1 MSTDELHS
9 AVASR
14 LAGIEQRYT
23 SKRKALVDVLAR
35 SGRPL
40 TIPDI
45 LEATA
50 ELPQSSVYRNLAVL
64 EEAAAVRRIAGGGDF
79 ALYELSE
86 DITEHHHHLVCTD
99 CGRVEDVTL
108 PEAVEDVI
116 DTAEARVAQATGFAI
131 DHHSLDFMGLCP
143 ECRGAS

>member
-9 AVASR
+9 AVATR

-23 SKRKALVDVLAR
+23 SKRRALVDVLAR

-45 LEATA
+45 LEVAGA
-50 ELPQSSVYRNLAVL
+50 LPQSSIYRNLAVL
-64 EEAAAVRRIAGGGDF
+64 EEATAVRRIASAGDF

-86 DITEHHHHLVCTD
+86 DITEHHHHLVCSA
-99 CGRVEDVTL
+99 CGRVVDVTL
-108 PEAVEDVI
+108 PERVEKAIEVAEGDVAA
-116 DTAEARVAQATGFAI
+116 DTGFLI
-131 DHHSLDFMGLCP
+131 EHHSLDLVGLCP
-143 ECRGAS
+143 ECRS